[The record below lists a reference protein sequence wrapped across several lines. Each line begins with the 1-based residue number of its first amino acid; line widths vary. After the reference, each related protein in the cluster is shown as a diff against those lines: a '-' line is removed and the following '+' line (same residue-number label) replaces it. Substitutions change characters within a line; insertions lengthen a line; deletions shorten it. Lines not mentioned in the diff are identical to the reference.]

1 MTTLREELEKLARAY
16 VDVRDDDLPIRANA
30 LVIAAASL
38 ALEAAARECD
48 AKGAA
53 LVERWQ
59 NADDEMRTYAQ
70 ARAWDYGLC
79 ASAIRAMRV
88 G

>member
-1 MTTLREELEKLARAY
+1 MTTLREELEALAGTKLREGDY
-16 VDVRDDDLPIRANA
+16 TLQVAN
-30 LVIAAASL
+30 L

-79 ASAIRAMRV
+79 AAAIRAMRV